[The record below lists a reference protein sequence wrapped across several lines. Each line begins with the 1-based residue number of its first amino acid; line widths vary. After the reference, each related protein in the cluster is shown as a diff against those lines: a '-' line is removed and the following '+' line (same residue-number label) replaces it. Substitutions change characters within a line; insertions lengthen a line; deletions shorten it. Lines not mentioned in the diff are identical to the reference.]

1 MCRPQKDKRD
11 MLTQPAREGTKSFEW
26 HKSKTFFYQS
36 KSQFSY
42 DILSS
47 DSVSGPC

>member
-1 MCRPQKDKRD
+1 MYSPQEDIRD
-11 MLTQPAREGTKSFEW
+11 MLTQTREGTKSFEW
-26 HKSKTFFYQS
+26 HKSKTFFYQP
-36 KSQFSY
+36 KSQISY